1 MNIKV
6 FILLVGSLISSNKSP
21 AQVKTD
27 NLLRSEL
34 DHAVDR
40 AAVQYM
46 SDSNAHG
53 INIGIVYRGKAYSY
67 HYGENVKGS
76 GKLPSDDLYY
86 NIGSI
91 AKTFTGTLLAQAV
104 IDKRIGLHDDIR
116 KYLPGIYPNLQYQG
130 HPVTVVQL
138 ANHTSGLPGIIR
150 DLYPAEKNKLREL
163 SFAGQA
169 DYLSHYNVDSLV
181 DSLLKDLHN
190 VVPDTI
196 PGIRYRYN
204 TNGVMLLQHI
214 LERVYRR
221 SYEKLITEYLQTRL
235 NLHEITPILNR
246 KQMKLTAQG
255 YTKDGRPQSYVNL
268 EGYYIGPSING
279 TMSDLL
285 GYVKA
290 QLDELDPAIRFSH
303 QLTWTGANGFAVGLN
318 WMCNTENNIRYFYH
332 DGNTKLGFN
341 SLCTIYPAQQLGI
354 FIIAND
360 VHSQEKIGQM
370 ENIIFNAIKQ

>member
-1 MNIKV
+1 MDLKA
-6 FILLVGSLISSNKSP
+6 FILLICCIISVNISL
-21 AQVKTD
+21 AQARTD
-27 NLLRSEL
+27 NPLLSEL
-34 DHAVDR
+34 DNAVDR
-40 AAVQYM
+40 AAIQYM
-46 SDSNAHG
+46 SDSTARG
-53 INIGIVYRGKAYSY
+53 LNIGIVYKGKTYSY

-116 KYLPGIYPNLQYQG
+116 KYLSGSYPKLQYQG

-138 ANHTSGLPGIIR
+138 ANHTSGLPGVIR
-150 DLYPAEKNKLREL
+150 DLYPEEKNKLREL

-169 DYLSHYNVDSLV
+169 NYLARYNA

-196 PGIRYRYN
+196 PGTTYRYN
-204 TNGVMLLQHI
+204 TNGVMLLQYI

-221 SYEKLITEYLQTRL
+221 SYEKLITEYLQKRL
-235 NLHEITPILNR
+235 GLHHITPILDR
-246 KQMKLTAQG
+246 KQMKLAAQG
-255 YTKDGRPQSYVNL
+255 YTKDGKPQSYVNL
-268 EGYYIGPSING
+268 EGYYIGPSINA
-279 TMSDLL
+279 TMHDLL

-290 QLDELDPAIRFSH
+290 QLEERDPAIRLSH
-303 QLTWTGANGFAVGLN
+303 QLTWTGPNGFAVGLN
-318 WMCNTENNIRYFYH
+318 WMSNTENATRYFYH

-341 SLCTIYPAQQLGI
+341 SLCTIYPSQQLGI
-354 FIIAND
+354 FVIAND

-370 ENIIFNAIKQ
+370 ENTIYNAVK